1 MWSATKPVDSGASR
15 LGDGVGVSVRSFV
28 KTVIAG
34 WRVVAV
40 SIVLSMATAFGITSL
55 ITPVYESRT
64 QMFVSTSGSTTVSD
78 TYVGNLFV
86 GQAVSSYTELVTNE
100 AVASRVIADLALDLT
115 PAELIDKTS
124 TSSSPDTVVFDIV
137 ATDTSPELARD
148 IANTMATEL
157 SAVVAELNDP
167 GNGEPP
173 SVVLRMY
180 SQAEASDAPITPNTR
195 AYLVGGAA
203 VGLLIGTV
211 LVLARHRAS
220 GTGR

>member
-1 MWSATKPVDSGASR
+1 M
-15 LGDGVGVSVRSFV
+15 GVGVSVRSFV
-28 KTVIAG
+28 RTVIAG

-40 SIVLSMATAFGITSL
+40 SIVLSMATSFGITSL

-86 GQAVSSYTELVTNE
+86 GQAVSSYAELVTNE
-100 AVASRVIADLALDLT
+100 AVASRVVADLALDLT
-115 PAELIDKTS
+115 PAELIDEVS
-124 TSSSPDTVVFDIV
+124 TSSSPDTVVFDIA

-148 IANTMATEL
+148 IANTMAAEL
-157 SAVVAELNDP
+157 SAVVAELNAP

-173 SVVLRMY
+173 SVELKTRR
-180 SQAEASDAPITPNTR
+180 QAEASDAPISPNTR
-195 AYLVGGAA
+195 AYLVGGAV

-220 GTGR
+220 GSGR

>member
-1 MWSATKPVDSGASR
+1 M
-15 LGDGVGVSVRSFV
+15 SVRSFV

-40 SIVLSMATAFGITSL
+40 SIALSMATAFGITSL

-64 QMFVSTSGSTTVSD
+64 QMFVSTSGSSTVSD

-86 GQAVSSYTELVTNE
+86 GQAVSSYAGLVTNE
-100 AVASRVIADLALDLT
+100 ALASKVIADLALDLT
-115 PAELIDKTS
+115 PAELIDKVS
-124 TSSSPDTVVFDIV
+124 TSSSPDTVVFDVV

-157 SAVVAELNDP
+157 SALVAELNAP
-167 GNGEPP
+167 GDGEPP
-173 SVVLRMY
+173 SVALKMY
-180 SQAEASDAPITPNTR
+180 SQAEASDAPISSSTL

-203 VGLLIGTV
+203 VGLLIGTA
-211 LVLARHRAS
+211 LVFARHRMS
-220 GTGR
+220 GAGH

>member
-1 MWSATKPVDSGASR
+1 M
-15 LGDGVGVSVRSFV
+15 SVRSFAR
-28 KTVIAG
+28 TVIAG

-40 SIVLSMATAFGITSL
+40 SIALSIATAFGITSL

-64 QMFVSTSGSTTVSD
+64 QMFVSTSGQSFRPDV
-78 TYVGNLFV
+78 YEGNLFSQ
-86 GQAVSSYTELVTNE
+86 QAIPSYAELVTNE
-100 AVASRVIADLALDLT
+100 ALASKVIADLALDLT
-115 PAELIDKTS
+115 PAELIDKVT

-157 SAVVAELNDP
+157 SALVAELNAP

-173 SVVLRMY
+173 SVALKMY
-180 SQAEASDAPITPNTR
+180 SQAEASDAPIRPNTL

-203 VGLLIGTV
+203 VGLLIGTA
-211 LVLARHRAS
+211 LVSARHRMS
-220 GTGR
+220 GTGH